1 MARHRPMGEI
11 IFSYGVDALR
21 HITIGQGAFA
31 FGLDVAFL
39 AGFTVV
45 MSIIALWLFKRE

>member
-1 MARHRPMGEI
+1 VAIRILSIRQIQQHTVRIRETLL
-11 IFSYGVDALR
+11 AELA
-21 HITIGQGAFA
+21 AFQI
-31 FGLDVAFL
+31 FL